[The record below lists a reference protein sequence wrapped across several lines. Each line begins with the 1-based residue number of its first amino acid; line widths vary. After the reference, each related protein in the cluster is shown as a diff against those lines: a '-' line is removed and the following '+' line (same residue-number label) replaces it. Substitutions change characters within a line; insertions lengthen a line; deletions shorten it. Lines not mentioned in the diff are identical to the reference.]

1 MKSFLIMVAAV
12 VVGVIV
18 AGFVKTKLLKQA
30 A

>member
-1 MKSFLIMVAAV
+1 MKNFLIMVAAV

-18 AGFVKTKLLKQA
+18 ARLVQTKLLKQA